1 MNGKPIPSVG
11 SQGTSLTG
19 RLFSSIRTKGFK
31 KWCWLS
37 VVLLLI
43 ATGVF
48 VESRTSIVQ
57 SWFFTHTNER
67 IVYELMAGPS
77 PKIAFPRPAPF
88 DDRRGYSKLA
98 AFQARLQTQGYQI
111 TQQLRQSETVID
123 LISRGISPPYLEPAE
138 TGLEITGA
146 GELLLFRHAQSEFL
160 FNKIEDVPPL
170 LVQTLLFLEN
180 RKLNGSGFARQ
191 NPAIEWDRLFK
202 AGVLYFAS
210 KLGFPVPVQGGST
223 LAVQLEKFRHSPY
236 GRTESPIEK
245 FRQVIGASLKAY
257 REGTNT
263 RAWRARIIVDY
274 LNTVPLAAAPA
285 YGEIHG
291 LGEGLYA
298 WFGLSLADVVRAIH
312 APRATPEKIRA
323 FKHVLALL
331 ISVRAPSVFLVDER
345 ASLEDKVNRFTRLM
359 ARSGILDWEF
369 ATALQETP
377 INFLPAAPLLPQPSS
392 GTNKAANAIRTAMM
406 ELLGVTNLYDLN
418 RLHLEVQST
427 IDVRLQKQITDF
439 LHSLGDPTVIRRH
452 RLDGERLLESTDPA
466 KVIYS
471 FLLMERTSQG
481 NLVRVQADNRAT
493 PFDFNKSVKLELGS
507 TAKLRTLTHYLEIVA
522 DLYHAL
528 RSLDSAGFD
537 QMGAQAH
544 DPISKWA
551 FETLQKEPGLSL
563 ELFLQR
569 AMDRHYSASP
579 YEAFFTGGGLHH
591 FENFNDED
599 NDRVLMLHEAFRNST
614 NLVFI
619 RLMRD
624 LVSYHRARLPYD
636 AEAVLTQSDHPERQ
650 RMLREIADGEARA
663 VLRRA
668 YLAYAGQS
676 EQQIVARLIGNK
688 SKTERRLAVL
698 FFAWRIGSDEQA
710 LAAWLEQNQAAS
722 TSEEVSKLFRAYQN
736 PRLNLVDYAYLLSL
750 HPLEFWCVSE
760 YRRHPNLS
768 WENLLA
774 RSSEARRLGSAWL
787 FNPRN
792 RRAQDLRLRIRMEK
806 EAFERMAPYWQRL
819 GFPFKTMVPSYA
831 TAIGNSSDR
840 PVALAELVGILV
852 NDGVRRRSL
861 NLTKIHF
868 ARSTPY
874 ETVFEQTQDNGEQVL
889 APEVARAVR
898 KAMAEVV
905 EQGTA
910 RRLNGVFRF
919 PDGKIVTVGGK
930 TGSGD
935 NRFETFNR
943 YGGVLTSKV
952 TNRTAA
958 FVFYIGDR
966 YFGVVTAYVEGPE
979 AGHYRFTSAL
989 PVSLLKILAPAIME
1003 AAGNGKSTTLAL
1015 KNIRFFP
1022 TGGRIH
1028 KHSFLSLGPT
1038 PITKQFNVQTRGVSV
1053 AVPFTQVNDPLTFV
1067 TQVLSRHRLGH
1078 KKDS

>member
-11 SQGTSLTG
+11 SQGVSLTA
-19 RLFSSIRTKGFK
+19 RLLSSVRTKRLR
-31 KWCWLS
+31 KWCGWAA
-37 VVLLLI
+37 VLLLI
-43 ATGVF
+43 VACVF
-48 VESRTSIVQ
+48 VESRTSLFQ
-57 SWFFTHTNER
+57 SWFFARTNER
-67 IVYELMAGPS
+67 IVYELEAGPS
-77 PKIAFPRPAPF
+77 GSIAFPRPAPF
-88 DDRRGYSKLA
+88 DDRRGYSKLP
-98 AFQARLQTQGYQI
+98 AFQARLDAQGYQI
-111 TQQLRQSETVID
+111 TQQIRQSETLVG
-123 LISRGISPPYLEPAE
+123 LMNWGISPPYLEASE

-146 GELLLFRHAQSEFL
+146 GGMPLFRHAQSEFL
-160 FNKIEDVPPL
+160 FDKIEDVPPL

-180 RKLNGSGFARQ
+180 RELNGRGFARQ

-202 AGVLYFAS
+202 AGVFYIAS
-210 KLGFPVPVQGGST
+210 KLGLSVPVQGGST
-223 LAVQLEKFRHSPY
+223 LAVQSEKFRHSPD
-236 GRTESPIEK
+236 GRTESPVEK

-257 REGTNT
+257 REGPNT
-263 RAWRARIIVDY
+263 RAWKARIIVDY

-312 APRATPEKIRA
+312 TPGTMPEKIRA

-345 ASLEDKVNRFTRLM
+345 ASLGEKVNRFTRLM
-359 ARSGILDWEF
+359 ARAGILDWEF

-377 INFLPAAPLLPQPSS
+377 IEFLPAAPRPPQPSS
-392 GTNKAANAIRTAMM
+392 GKNKAGNAIRTAMM
-406 ELLGVTNLYDLN
+406 ELLGVTNLYDLD

-427 IDVRLQKQITDF
+427 INVPLQKQITDF
-439 LHSLGDPTVIRRH
+439 LHSLADPTVIKSH
-452 RLDGERLLESTDPA
+452 GLDGERLLETADPG

-481 NLVRVQADNRAT
+481 NLLRVQADNRAT

-522 DLYHAL
+522 ELYQTL
-528 RSLDSAGFD
+528 GSLDRAGFK
-537 QMGAQAH
+537 QQASRLH

-551 FETLQKEPGLSL
+551 YETLQKEPDLSL
-563 ELFLQR
+563 EIFLQR
-569 AMDRHYSASP
+569 AMDRRYSASP

-591 FENFNDED
+591 FENFDADED
-599 NDRVLMLHEAFRNST
+599 GRLLMLREAFRNST

-636 AEAVLTQSDHPERQ
+636 AEAVLTQPDLPQRQ
-650 RMLREIADGEARA
+650 RMLHEITEEEART

-668 YLAYAGQS
+668 HQAYLGQT
-676 EQQIVARLIGNK
+676 EQQIVARLLGTK
-688 SKTERRLAVL
+688 GRAERRLAVL

-710 LAAWLEQNQAAS
+710 LATWLEQNQAPS
-722 TSEEVSKLFRAYQN
+722 TADEVSKLFRAYQN
-736 PRLNLVDYAYLLSL
+736 PRLTLVDYAYLLSL
-750 HPLEFWCVSE
+750 HPLELWCASE
-760 YRRHPNLS
+760 HRNHPNLS
-768 WENLLA
+768 WENIFA

-787 FNPRN
+787 LNPRN

-806 EAFERMAPYWQRL
+806 DAFERMVPYWQRL
-819 GFPFKTMVPSYA
+819 GFPFKSMVPSYA

-840 PVALAELVGILV
+840 PVALAELIGILV
-852 NDGVRRRSL
+852 NDGVRKRSL

-874 ETVFEQTQDNGEQVL
+874 ETVFEQKSDPGEQVV
-889 APEVARAVR
+889 APEVARTVR

-905 EQGTA
+905 EHGTA
-910 RRLNGVFRF
+910 RRLSGVFKLAN
-919 PDGKIVTVGGK
+919 GQALTVGGK

-943 YGGVLTSKV
+943 YGGVMTSRA

-966 YFGVVTAYVEGPE
+966 YFGVITAYVQGPE
-979 AGHYRFTSAL
+979 AGRYRFTSAL
-989 PVSLLKILAPAIME
+989 PVSLLKILAPTIMSP
-1003 AAGNGKSTTLAL
+1003 A
-1015 KNIRFFP
+1015 
-1022 TGGRIH
+1022 
-1028 KHSFLSLGPT
+1028 
-1038 PITKQFNVQTRGVSV
+1038 KQGDF
-1053 AVPFTQVNDPLTFV
+1053 AEEFVPRMENPPP
-1067 TQVLSRHRLGH
+1067 RA
-1078 KKDS
+1078 